1 MGCDDATL
9 HAQNDGIGETASVA
23 AVFAAASSQSAV
35 DQTCGHTGWGA
46 NQNFQPYIVPAWD
59 GELALCRVALA
70 GSLAQHEPS
79 CAASPPD
86 ATFHRLCWCLAS
98 RRLAEAG
105 ERAVERAARPA
116 PAAQP
121 EGFLRKLAD
130 SIQRVPDLEYHS
142 VAARPTHFPNVPRD
156 ERV

>member
-9 HAQNDGIGETASVA
+9 QAQNDGIGDTSAGVA
-23 AVFAAASSQSAV
+23 AVFAAASSQLTV
-35 DQTCGHTGWGA
+35 DQTCATYGWGA
-46 NQNFQPYIVPAWD
+46 NQNFQPYIVPSWD
-59 GELALCRVALA
+59 PAALCRVAHA
-70 GSLAQHEPS
+70 DSLAQHEPS

-86 ATFHRLCWCLAS
+86 ATYHRLCWCLAS

-105 ERAVERAARPA
+105 ERAVERAARPD

-130 SIQRVPDLEYHS
+130 SIQRVPDLEVHS

-156 ERV
+156 ERA